1 MQPWMLSSK
10 STPAR
15 PEVATTR
22 AAALTLYSGQVY
34 DPESFIT
41 PGMFPKFESS
51 EMIVIL
57 CLCMI
62 LGGKLTL
69 GQKWSSFKSE
79 AKNLCCPLLVSCSI
93 YCILYFCHPVGPGL
107 NWKWKGQ
114 CDYLYCNYLTCWNRI
129 EGPLVSLIPLLF
141 SATKC

>member
-15 PEVATTR
+15 PEVATTT

-62 LGGKLTL
+62 LGGGNLLLAKMMHWLHTII
-69 GQKWSSFKSE
+69 QKWS
-79 AKNLCCPLLVSCSI
+79 
-93 YCILYFCHPVGPGL
+93 
-107 NWKWKGQ
+107 
-114 CDYLYCNYLTCWNRI
+114 
-129 EGPLVSLIPLLF
+129 
-141 SATKC
+141 